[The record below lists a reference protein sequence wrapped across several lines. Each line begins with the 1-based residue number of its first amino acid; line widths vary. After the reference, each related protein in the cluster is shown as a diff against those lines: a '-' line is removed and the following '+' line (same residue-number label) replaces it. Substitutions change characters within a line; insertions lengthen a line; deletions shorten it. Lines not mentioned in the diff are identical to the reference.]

1 MKNESCSW
9 HFSGWPHGGPVGSNM
24 LGGGGGCKG
33 NFLFW
38 YFSSKEMIRFH
49 PNLVGIILR
58 GKRSKVAKMV
68 HVVPREWAR
77 GRAPK
82 GKNYVNF
89 KHLLLQIGK

>member
-1 MKNESCSW
+1 
-9 HFSGWPHGGPVGSNM
+9 M
-24 LGGGGGCKG
+24 LGGGALQGKC
-33 NFLFW
+33 LLW
-38 YFSSKEMIRFH
+38 YLSAKEMIRFH

-68 HVVPREWAR
+68 HVAPRGPR

-82 GKNYVNF
+82 CKNYVNF